1 MAAHR
6 LRRRH
11 HPSLKNNMHSASSRK
26 ILSSGLVAEVE
37 HCAGCE
43 IMHLHIGAF
52 TLRMKPAALH
62 DLRDTLT
69 RALAALP
76 EHDCGESPMSHQT
89 AGLGSSGG
97 SCH

>member
-1 MAAHR
+1 MHNPSN
-6 LRRRH
+6 RR
-11 HPSLKNNMHSASSRK
+11 

-43 IMHLHIGAF
+43 VMHLHIGAF

-62 DLRDTLT
+62 DLRDTLS
-69 RALAALP
+69 RALATLP
-76 EHDCGESPMSHQT
+76 EHSCETAIHPG
-89 AGLGSSGG
+89 AGLRSTGG

>member
-1 MAAHR
+1 MHN
-6 LRRRH
+6 
-11 HPSLKNNMHSASSRK
+11 PSDRSASNRR

-43 IMHLHIGAF
+43 VMHLHIGAF

-62 DLRDTLT
+62 DLRDTLS
-69 RALAALP
+69 RALATLP
-76 EHDCGESPMSHQT
+76 HDCDTAPQQSADLQSP
-89 AGLGSSGG
+89 GG

>member
-1 MAAHR
+1 MHNPSN
-6 LRRRH
+6 RR
-11 HPSLKNNMHSASSRK
+11 
-26 ILSSGLVAEVE
+26 ILSSGLVAEIE

-52 TLRMKPAALH
+52 TLRMKPVALH
-62 DLRDTLT
+62 DLRDTLS

-76 EHDCGESPMSHQT
+76 AHDQESTMQQT
-89 AGLGSSGG
+89 AGMQPPGG

>member
-1 MAAHR
+1 MHN
-6 LRRRH
+6 
-11 HPSLKNNMHSASSRK
+11 PSSRNANRK

-52 TLRMKPAALH
+52 TLRMKAAAMH
-62 DLRDTLT
+62 DLRDTLS

-76 EHDCGESPMSHQT
+76 EHGSESAMQQS
-89 AGLGSSGG
+89 AGLQLPGG